1 MVNQR
6 FDESLNTTVGST
18 IIVRGNLEGDEDL
31 TVQGRVEGKLSLTK
45 DLFIEPSGV
54 VKADINV
61 QNVFISG
68 ILVGNIVAT
77 EKVEI
82 AADGR
87 MVGDINSPR
96 VLIHDG
102 ASFRG
107 SVEMGEM
114 EAARPSVERP
124 TPRVAPL
131 PRPAAPLP
139 RPAAP
144 PPRPAPRVEERP
156 LPKPEEA
163 RPPEKKAEEVKPA
176 PPARPKAKGEA
187 EEKKTVVVGKK
198 GRGKKR

>member
-6 FDESLNTTVGST
+6 FGESSNTTVGGT
-18 IIVRGNLEGDEDL
+18 IIIRGSLEGNEDL
-31 TVQGRVEGKLSLTK
+31 TVQGRVEGKLSLTR

-68 ILVGNIVAT
+68 VLVGNIVAT
-77 EKVEI
+77 DKVEI

-96 VLIHDG
+96 ILIHDG

-107 SVEMGEM
+107 KIEMGEM
-114 EAARPSVERP
+114 EASRPSV
-124 TPRVAPL
+124 T
-131 PRPAAPLP
+131 RPAPPP

-144 PPRPAPRVEERP
+144 PPRPAAPPPRPAAPPPTPPPPRP
-156 LPKPEEA
+156 APRPEEA
-163 RPPEKKAEEVKPA
+163 KPPEKKAEEIKPA
-176 PPARPKAKGEA
+176 PPARPKAKGEVGG
-187 EEKKTVVVGKK
+187 KKTVVVKGKR
-198 GRGKKR
+198 RGKKR

>member
-1 MVNQR
+1 MVNQG
-6 FDESLNTTVGST
+6 FGGSTNTTVGST

-31 TVQGRVEGKLSLTK
+31 TVQGRVEGTLSLTK

-107 SVEMGEM
+107 RVEMGEM
-114 EAARPSVERP
+114 EALRPSVERP
-124 TPRVAPL
+124 TPRATPPVRPTPPPPRIEGRPL
-131 PRPAAPLP
+131 PRS
-139 RPAAP
+139 
-144 PPRPAPRVEERP
+144 
-156 LPKPEEA
+156 EEA
-163 RPPEKKAEEVKPA
+163 KSA
-176 PPARPKAKGEA
+176 PPARPRAKG
-187 EEKKTVVVGKK
+187 K
-198 GRGKKR
+198 

>member
-1 MVNQR
+1 MVDQR
-6 FDESLNTTVGST
+6 FDETVNTTVGST

-31 TVQGRVEGKLSLTK
+31 TVQGRVEGKLSLAK

-61 QNVFISG
+61 QNVYISG
-68 ILVGNIVAT
+68 ILVGNIVAM

-82 AADGR
+82 ASDGR

-107 SVEMGEM
+107 RIEMGDM
-114 EAARPSVERP
+114 AAGPRPSVERP
-124 TPRVAPL
+124 SPRATLP
-131 PRPAAPLP
+131 PRPVVRPTPVPSTPAP
-139 RPAAP
+139 RAEE
-144 PPRPAPRVEERP
+144 RPAPRAEGT
-156 LPKPEEA
+156 K
-163 RPPEKKAEEVKPA
+163 PPEKKEVKPIL
-176 PPARPKAKGEA
+176 PTRPKAKVEA
-187 EEKKTVVVGKK
+187 EGKKTIVVGKK

>member
-1 MVNQR
+1 MVEQR
-6 FDESLNTTVGST
+6 FGGESTNTTVGST
-18 IIVRGNLEGDEDL
+18 IIVRGNLEGNEDL
-31 TVQGRVEGKLSLTK
+31 TVEGRVEGKLSLTR

-68 ILVGNIVAT
+68 VLVGNINAT

-107 SVEMGEM
+107 RIEMGEM
-114 EAARPSVERP
+114 AAPRPSVG
-124 TPRVAPL
+124 
-131 PRPAAPLP
+131 
-139 RPAAP
+139 
-144 PPRPAPRVEERP
+144 RPAPPTRP
-156 LPKPEEA
+156 PVRPIPRPEVKK
-163 RPPEKKAEEVKPA
+163 PPEKKAEEVKPA
-176 PPARPKAKGEA
+176 PPTRPKAKGEV
-187 EEKKTVVVGKK
+187 EGKKTIVIKGKK
-198 GRGKKR
+198 RGKKR

>member
-1 MVNQR
+1 MVDQIFNK
-6 FDESLNTTVGST
+6 SSNNNTTTTVGST

-31 TVQGRVEGKLSLTK
+31 TVQGCVEGKLSLTK

-61 QNVFISG
+61 QNVYISG

-96 VLIHDG
+96 LVIHDG

-107 SVEMGEM
+107 RIEMGSM
-114 EAARPSVERP
+114 ESSRASVERP
-124 TPRVAPL
+124 TPRAV
-131 PRPAAPLP
+131 
-139 RPAAP
+139 P
-144 PPRPAPRVEERP
+144 PPRPSVRSVPLSARGEEQKVTSP
-156 LPKPEEA
+156 IST
-163 RPPEKKAEEVKPA
+163 V
-176 PPARPKAKGEA
+176 AKGEA
-187 EEKKTVVVGKK
+187 EEKKAMVAGK
-198 GRGKKR
+198 RR